1 MTRRWAGD
9 RIEHTPHEV
18 MIRPRLR
25 KSWWAVAAG
34 HAVRGAG
41 RLVLGAARHLWITGT
56 CVVLG
61 VLWWRCGWPAPAGA
75 AGSVLALLAG
85 WRLLHAS
92 SFSVWVEVPARSSWR
107 GEVVYR
113 RHWQPAMVLSDLA
126 DTFTRHD
133 YLPVLV
139 RVVSDRA
146 ADRVLVRMLA
156 GQQPEDYE
164 TAAGRLAHTF
174 AAQTCR
180 VRVHRPGWVWLV
192 FTRTDPLAAPVR
204 PLPVPELVE
213 LAAVPLGNADTD
225 AITGRR
231 AAVASAARRVVA
243 LVTRR
248 VAPPAPGLGAG
259 VWALR
264 LLGAHVLIAGAS
276 GSGKGSVL
284 WSLLRSLSGQIRAGA
299 VQVWAIDPK
308 GGMELS
314 AGQAMFARFA
324 YATAADACELLE
336 DAVELL
342 RRRAER
348 LRGVTR
354 LHEPAPGDPLVLVL
368 VDELAAL
375 TAYLTDRDLK
385 KRVHAALSLLLSQGR
400 AVGVLVV
407 AALQDSRKDV
417 LPFRDLFTI
426 RIALRMTEPDQ
437 VDMVLGDGARNRGAE
452 ADRIPISTP
461 GVGYVVLD
469 GIREPVRVRASWV
482 TDTDITD
489 LAAAH
494 LPDTPAEI
502 LGSGDDGDRPGHAG
516 EQAA

>member
-1 MTRRWAGD
+1 
-9 RIEHTPHEV
+9 
-18 MIRPRLR
+18 
-25 KSWWAVAAG
+25 
-34 HAVRGAG
+34 
-41 RLVLGAARHLWITGT
+41 
-56 CVVLG
+56 
-61 VLWWRCGWPAPAGA
+61 
-75 AGSVLALLAG
+75 
-85 WRLLHAS
+85 
-92 SFSVWVEVPARSSWR
+92 
-107 GEVVYR
+107 
-113 RHWQPAMVLSDLA
+113 
-126 DTFTRHD
+126 
-133 YLPVLV
+133 
-139 RVVSDRA
+139 
-146 ADRVLVRMLA
+146 
-156 GQQPEDYE
+156 
-164 TAAGRLAHTF
+164 
-174 AAQTCR
+174 
-180 VRVHRPGWVWLV
+180 
-192 FTRTDPLAAPVR
+192 
-204 PLPVPELVE
+204 
-213 LAAVPLGNADTD
+213 VPLGNADTD

-248 VAPPAPGLGAG
+248 VAPPVTGLGAG

-284 WSLLRSLSGQIRAGA
+284 WSLLRALSGQIRAGT
-299 VQVWAIDPK
+299 VQVWAVDPK

-336 DAVELL
+336 DAVALL

-385 KRVHAALSLLLSQGR
+385 KRIHAALSLLLSQGR

-407 AALQDSRKDV
+407 AALQDPRKDV

-494 LPDTPAEI
+494 LPDTPADLI
-502 LGSGDDGDRPGHAG
+502 TTGSLGGPPTDPPVEWPPDTEGGAG
-516 EQAA
+516 EEAA